1 MTNKVKMSKKVEMV
15 EISKSDLS
23 TLLESVYI
31 LRVIIGNQDDNADA
45 YNMIEDGGIDSPTW
59 DEEGYYTDEEKVM
72 MGNHVDEYVD
82 KWRKV
87 IKKLVNKI

>member
-1 MTNKVKMSKKVEMV
+1 MKKVQSEKMV
-15 EISKSDLS
+15 KISQKDFE

-31 LRVIIGNQDDNADA
+31 LRVIIGNHDDIDA